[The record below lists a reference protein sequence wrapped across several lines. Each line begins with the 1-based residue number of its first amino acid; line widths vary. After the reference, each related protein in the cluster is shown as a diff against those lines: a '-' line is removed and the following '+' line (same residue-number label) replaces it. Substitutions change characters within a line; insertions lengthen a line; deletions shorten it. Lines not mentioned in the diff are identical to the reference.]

1 MRELKSIGR
10 FCATLRSRGMAP
22 RQSEAAADQLSFL
35 AAAGGFGAAVAAR
48 KFLDAPS
55 GIYELL
61 FAGEE
66 GMTSGANTDLNIAA
80 CRTGVIY
87 RTACAH
93 NIGLVILW
101 MNTSLH
107 LWKGARNLLAQRAL
121 RKR

>member
-1 MRELKSIGR
+1 
-10 FCATLRSRGMAP
+10 MAP

-66 GMTSGANTDLNIAA
+66 GMTSGANTDLNIATRGA
-80 CRTGVIY
+80 RVIH
-87 RTACAH
+87 RAACAH
-93 NIGLVILW
+93 NIGLIILW
-101 MNTSLH
+101 MNTGLH
-107 LWKGARNLLAQRAL
+107 LWKGAPNLLAQ
-121 RKR
+121 